1 METHSKPHTAFK
13 GCSVKKQALGQRHPH
28 PLPVPPQPPLMTGK
42 RASHQACHVETYF
55 EDHPLLRLLRE
66 TGLAMGMWV
75 LRAAFSEHL
84 IHRGFEDGS

>member
-13 GCSVKKQALGQRHPH
+13 GCSVKKQVLGQSHPH
-28 PLPVPPQPPLMTGK
+28 LLLVPPQPPLMARW
-42 RASHQACHVETYF
+42 RASHQACHVEKYF

-66 TGLAMGMWV
+66 TGLAVWRRV

-84 IHRGFEDGS
+84 IQRGFEAGS

>member
-13 GCSVKKQALGQRHPH
+13 GCSVKKQVLGQSHPH
-28 PLPVPPQPPLMTGK
+28 PLLVPPQPPLMTGW
-42 RASHQACHVETYF
+42 RASHQACHVEKYF

-66 TGLAMGMWV
+66 TGLAVWMWV

-84 IHRGFEDGS
+84 IQRGFEVGS